1 MCTGSAAYK
10 SQLNQYKRNLKARE
24 VKWAGAR
31 NVWNS
36 KLAAYSTKTAENVL
50 AHSRMIGAIQRNFG
64 LEKSKFFKQNEDAYR
79 KLAATAFVNEGG
91 RARGA
96 GRNAELK
103 GLYGES
109 ARRANLLRAGVSR
122 DVQMRG
128 ANRQLISMQ
137 NRALTQRGLAPIPDV
152 EPAAPAPM
160 GALEWGFNTGM
171 QLLGAASTIKS
182 FGGTG
187 T

>member
-10 SQLNQYKRNLKARE
+10 AQLNQYKRDLRVRE
-24 VKWAGAR
+24 VKWTGAR
-31 NVWNS
+31 NVWQS
-36 KLAAYSTKTAENVL
+36 KLARYDTQKAENVL

-122 DVQMRG
+122 DVQFRG
-128 ANRQLISMQ
+128 ANRKLISMQ
-137 NRALTQRGLAPIPDV
+137 NRALTQRGLAPIPGV
-152 EPAAPAPM
+152 APAAPVGK
-160 GALEWGFNTGM
+160 GALEWGFDTGM
-171 QLLGAASTIKS
+171 MILSMASGIK
-182 FGGTG
+182 GLQGD
-187 T
+187 